1 LCDFTLVRYMYSMM
15 KVRAVFVSEMGVFG
29 YLDWFLELFLGAHFG
44 AVILE
49 QKGELL
55 IPVVSLQF

>member
-1 LCDFTLVRYMYSMM
+1 MYSMM